1 MGLEHNLLLISFD
14 LKVKLGY
21 LFLVSPILVLHLI
34 HLPQILIIQRNV
46 HDLRRIGVLP
56 GLVQPVVVGSI
67 QRRLFECAID
77 VLAFDA

>member
-1 MGLEHNLLLISFD
+1 MGLKHNLLLISFN
-14 LKVKLGY
+14 LKIELGY
-21 LFLVSPILVLHLI
+21 LFLVSPVLVLHLI

-56 GLVQPVVVGSI
+56 GLVEPIVVRFI
-67 QRRLFECAID
+67 QRRLFEGAID